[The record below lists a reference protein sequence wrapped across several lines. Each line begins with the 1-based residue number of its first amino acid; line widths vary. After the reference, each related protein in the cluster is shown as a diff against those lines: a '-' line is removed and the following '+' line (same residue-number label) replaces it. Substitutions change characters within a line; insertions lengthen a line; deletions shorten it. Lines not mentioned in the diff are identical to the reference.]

1 MQLPTISP
9 RRLTDPREIL
19 ARLEPDRLV
28 HLYEIGDLDPFFFP
42 SCAYYEDGAST
53 STVLVYRGD
62 VSTVLALSR
71 DAKASAA
78 LLGALA
84 SELPERFEA
93 HLAVSV
99 LESLGPSFV
108 VRHAERHQ
116 KWALG
121 EGEAIERAARA
132 AARVPC
138 ERVHSRDLDAVWALY
153 RESYPGTWFA
163 PRMLETGAYFGVRE
177 GGRFLAIAGVHVLA
191 REQRVAVLG
200 NVTTSPAARGRG
212 LAKAVCASVIAAL
225 APDVDAIGLNVASDN
240 EAAIR
245 LYESL
250 GFSFVCDYVEATIER
265 AALPP

>member
-1 MQLPTISP
+1 MPPAVSP

-19 ARLEPDRLV
+19 ARLQSDRLV

-42 SCAYYEDGAST
+42 SCAYYEDGASA

-62 VSTVLALSR
+62 APTVLALSR

-78 LLGALA
+78 LLDALA
-84 SELPERFEA
+84 PELPERFEA

-99 LESLGPSFV
+99 LESLGTSFA
-108 VRHAERHQ
+108 VRHSERHQ

-121 EGEAIERAARA
+121 ARDAIERAARVA
-132 AARVPC
+132 SSVPC
-138 ERVHSRDLDAVWALY
+138 ERVHPRDVDAVWALY
-153 RESYPGTWFA
+153 RESYPGTWFS

-177 GGRFLAIAGVHVLA
+177 DGRFLAIAGVHVLA
-191 REQRVAVLG
+191 RAERVAVLG

-212 LAKAVCASVIAAL
+212 LAKAACASVIAAL

-245 LYESL
+245 LYRSL

-265 AALPP
+265 A